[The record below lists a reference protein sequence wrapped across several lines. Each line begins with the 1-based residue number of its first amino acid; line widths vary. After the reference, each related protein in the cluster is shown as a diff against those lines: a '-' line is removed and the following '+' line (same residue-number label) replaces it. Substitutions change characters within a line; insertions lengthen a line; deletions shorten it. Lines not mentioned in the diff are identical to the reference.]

1 MTFVDLTQKWVLAP
15 RRFVL
20 GFRRRVAAQVA
31 AQLTHEHATTKKL
44 AGGAFIIRI
53 ASAGIVFIS
62 QVLIARWMGSY
73 EFGAYVYMSTA
84 LVLVSELVHY
94 GLPLTA
100 QRFIPEYT
108 QEGAFD
114 LLRGF
119 LSGSRWLVFAFGTGV
134 ALVGALIIYALGPRV
149 DAHLVWPYYLAFA
162 ALPFFALTVMN
173 DGVARAYNWIDV
185 ALLPAYIV
193 RPLTFIV
200 CIAVLYA
207 AHMHLNATTVMGA
220 LAVTGWFAALLQ
232 LFQIDRKLKIATPP
246 GPKRF
251 EVKRWL
257 GTASP
262 IIFGWGFYTLLLSID
277 VLLLKQFSSEEVVA
291 HYYAAG
297 KVLAPV
303 SIIIFAVAAAAAHRY
318 TDYQVADDREGLV
331 LFAGNTVRWVFWPSL
346 ALTLVIVAF
355 GRELLSLFG
364 PAFVSGYPVMVILA
378 VGQMARAAVGP
389 AERVLNMLGQQR
401 ACAFAYAALFAFDLG
416 ACLLLA
422 PVYGAIGAA
431 IATASTFVL
440 ESVLLFAIAKRKL
453 GLHLFVWQFSRK
465 VAQKSGVADGHLKAA
480 GPNY

>member
-1 MTFVDLTQKWVLAP
+1 MTFIDLRQKWVMAP
-15 RRFVL
+15 QRIVM
-20 GFRRRVAAQVA
+20 GFRRQLA
-31 AQLTHEHATTKKL
+31 AQLAHEHATTKKL
-44 AGGAFIIRI
+44 AGGAFVIRI
-53 ASAGIVFIS
+53 ASAGIVFVS

-73 EFGAYVYMSTA
+73 EFGAYVYVSTA
-84 LVLVSELVHY
+84 LLLVSELVHY

-108 QEGAFD
+108 QEGSLD

-119 LSGSRWLVFAFGTGV
+119 LSGSRWLVFGFGTGV
-134 ALVGALIIYALGPRV
+134 ALFGGLIVYVLGPRV
-149 DAHLVWPYYLAFA
+149 DAHLVWPYYFGFA
-162 ALPFFALTVMN
+162 ALPFFALTVMC

-193 RPLTFIV
+193 RPLTFILCV
-200 CIAVLYA
+200 AGLYA
-207 AHMHLNATTVMGA
+207 AHMPLNATTVMGA

-232 LFQIDRKLKIATPP
+232 VIQLDRKLRIATPP
-246 GPKRF
+246 GPKRY

-257 GTASP
+257 GTALP
-262 IIFGWGFYTLLLSID
+262 ILVCGFYTLMVSID

-318 TDYQVADDREGLV
+318 TDYHVADNREGLV
-331 LFAGNTVRWVFWPSL
+331 LFVGNTVCWVFWPSL

-355 GRELLSLFG
+355 GRPLLSLFG
-364 PAFVSGYPVMVILA
+364 PAFVAGYPVMLILA
-378 VGQMARAAVGP
+378 IGQMVRAAVGP

-401 ACAFAYAALFAFDLG
+401 ICAFAYAAVFAFDIG
-416 ACLLLA
+416 ACLLLI
-422 PVYGAIGAA
+422 PKYGAIGAA
-431 IATASTFVL
+431 TATTATFVL

-453 GLHLFVWQFSRK
+453 GLHLFVWQFSPKAERT
-465 VAQKSGVADGHLKAA
+465 AQDGGASATLPA
-480 GPNY
+480 N

>member
-1 MTFVDLTQKWVLAP
+1 MTFVDLTQKWVMAP

-20 GFRRRVAAQVA
+20 GFRRHVAAQLA
-31 AQLTHEHATTKKL
+31 AQLTHEHAATKKL
-44 AGGAFIIRI
+44 AGGAFVIRI

-73 EFGAYVYMSTA
+73 EFGAYVYVSTA
-84 LVLVSELVHY
+84 LVLASELVHY
-94 GLPLTA
+94 SLPLTA
-100 QRFIPEYT
+100 QRFIPEYA
-108 QEGAFD
+108 QEGALD

-119 LSGSRWLVFAFGTGV
+119 LSGSRWLVFAFGTSV
-134 ALVGALIIYALGPRV
+134 ALLGGLIVHWLGPRI
-149 DAHLVWPYYLAFA
+149 DAHLVWPYYFA
-162 ALPFFALTVMN
+162 LVALPFFALTVMN
-173 DGVARAYNWIDV
+173 DGIARAYNWIDV

-193 RPLTFIV
+193 RPLTFILSV
-200 CIAVLYA
+200 AGLYA
-207 AHMHLNATTVMGA
+207 AHMPLNATSVMGA
-220 LAVTGWFAALLQ
+220 LAATGWCAALLQ
-232 LFQIDRKLKIATPP
+232 LIQLDRKLKVATPP
-246 GPKRF
+246 GPKRY
-251 EVKRWL
+251 EVRRWL

-277 VLLLKQFSSEEVVA
+277 ILLLKQFSSEEVVA

-318 TDYQVADDREGLV
+318 TDYQVADDRDGLV

-364 PAFVSGYPVMVILA
+364 AAFVAGYPVMVILA
-378 VGQMARAAVGP
+378 VGQLARAAVGP

-422 PVYGAIGAA
+422 PVYGAVGAA
-431 IATASTFVL
+431 VATASTFVL

-453 GLHLFVWQFSRK
+453 GLHLFVWAPRRR
-465 VAQKSGVADGHLKAA
+465 
-480 GPNY
+480 

>member
-1 MTFVDLTQKWVLAP
+1 MNVSSLRGVRMTFIDLRQKWVMAP
-15 RRFVL
+15 RRLVL
-20 GFRRRVAAQVA
+20 GVRRQLAARLA
-31 AQLTHEHATTKKL
+31 HEHATTQKA
-44 AGGAFIIRI
+44 AGGAFMIRI
-53 ASAGIVFIS
+53 ASAGIVFVS
-62 QVLIARWMGSY
+62 QVLIARWMGSF
-73 EFGAYVYMSTA
+73 EFGAYVYVSTA
-84 LVLVSELVHY
+84 LVLASELVHY

-108 QEGAFD
+108 QEGSFD
-114 LLRGF
+114 RLRGF

-134 ALVGALIIYALGPRV
+134 ALLGALTIYWLGPRV
-149 DAHLVWPYYLAFA
+149 DAHLVWPYYFACA

-200 CIAVLYA
+200 SIACLHA
-207 AHMHLNATTVMGA
+207 ARMPLNATTVMGA
-220 LAVTGWFAALLQ
+220 LAITGWFAALLQ
-232 LFQIDRKLKIATPP
+232 VIQLDRNLKAATPA
-246 GPKRF
+246 GPKRY

-257 GTASP
+257 GVASP

-346 ALTLVIVAF
+346 ALTLVIVAL
-355 GRELLSLFG
+355 GHQLLGLFG
-364 PAFVSGYPVMVILA
+364 PAFVAGYPVMVILA

-389 AERVLNMLGQQR
+389 AERILNMLGQQR
-401 ACAFAYAALFAFDLG
+401 ACAIAYAAVFAFDV
-416 ACLLLA
+416 AALLLLT
-422 PVYGAIGAA
+422 PIYGAIGAA
-431 IATASTFVL
+431 TATAATFVL

-453 GLHLFVWQFSRK
+453 GLHLFIWQFSHKTALQRR
-465 VAQKSGVADGHLKAA
+465 
-480 GPNY
+480 